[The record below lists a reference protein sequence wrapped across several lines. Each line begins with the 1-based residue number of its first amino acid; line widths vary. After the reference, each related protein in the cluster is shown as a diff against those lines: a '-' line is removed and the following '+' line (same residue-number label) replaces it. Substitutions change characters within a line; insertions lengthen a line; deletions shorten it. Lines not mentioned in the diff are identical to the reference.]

1 MSAMREFDWSYEL
14 GMYAGTA
21 TGILIIAVVVGGLV
35 LLVQSLFR
43 GRRHGEK
50 IHDR

>member
-21 TGILIIAVVVGGLV
+21 IGILVVALVVGGLL
-35 LLVQSLFR
+35 LLVRSWFKSWL
-43 GRRHGEK
+43 HG
-50 IHDR
+50 